1 MKKIMI
7 ILLLVFCILF
17 INNDRVD
24 SRNKNIYY
32 DNFRYTNNVDFNDMF
47 DYHAYLVNVGDY
59 YEIEFD
65 VINGTGDSYEI
76 KNLNINESD
85 EYFSYELRYLDDKK
99 VSIGD
104 KLNGN
109 SKVSMKYRVEYKK
122 SIENNRDTDSSFGL
136 EYGQIF

>member
-7 ILLLVFCILF
+7 ILLLVFSILF
-17 INNDRVD
+17 INTDRVD

-32 DNFRYTNNVDFNDMF
+32 DNFKCTNNVDFNDMF

-85 EYFSYELRYLDDKK
+85 EYFNYELRYLNDKK

-104 KLNGN
+104 KLNSN
-109 SKVSMKYRVEYKK
+109 SKVTMKYRVEYKK
-122 SIENNRDTDSSFGL
+122 SIVDNKDTDSSFGL
-136 EYGQIF
+136 EYGQMF